1 MVFDAKSDTIDPP
14 WPSKTAKQSNFGEI
28 FSIKYLKKIVNYELK
43 DQIHFMTILAF
54 YIIQII
60 PF

>member
-28 FSIKYLKKIVNYELK
+28 FSIKYLRGKQNPLIEEG
-43 DQIHFMTILAF
+43 QTT
-54 YIIQII
+54 Q
-60 PF
+60 